1 MRKKIL
7 WGEQVPGSN
16 RVRGGH
22 FRGIVGHP
30 DYVVEKIGTSSINSG
45 CDIVK
50 YIKRLPGGE
59 ASKIKKSTL
68 FPRGW
73 SKSNI
78 IKAIEHVANNP
89 ATTILK
95 SGCVFMK
102 GQIRGVTIEVI
113 SRGSEIVSGYPL

>member
-7 WGEQVPGSN
+7 WGEQVPGRN

-30 DYVVEKIGTSSINSG
+30 EYIVEKIGSSSINPG
-45 CDIVK
+45 CAIVK
-50 YIKRLPGGE
+50 YIKQFPGGRV
-59 ASKIKKSTL
+59 SKIKKSTL

-73 SKSNI
+73 SKSHI

-89 ATTILK
+89 TTTVLK
-95 SGCVFMK
+95 GGSTFITGK
-102 GQIRGVTIEVI
+102 SKRGNNR
-113 SRGSEIVSGYPL
+113 SYNQRG